1 VTDALP
7 TTLRAAVI
15 LLCAETAG
23 MAVLAGVEIYDVFA
37 KPARYPQWAIALG
50 VMLVL
55 LTALFG
61 FLAYRLAHRYGGG
74 RNTAVVLNLLAL
86 PVGYYMV
93 RGGLPFFGVLLWAVC
108 GATIVLLLAPPTTRA
123 LGLGLR

>member
-1 VTDALP
+1 M
-7 TTLRAAVI
+7 TLRAAVI
-15 LLCAETAG
+15 
-23 MAVLAGVEIYDVFA
+23 VLAAEAVGMGVLAAVEIYDVFA

-86 PVGYYMV
+86 PVGYYMLQA
-93 RGGLPFFGVLLWAVC
+93 GWWGFGALLWALC
-108 GATIVLLLAPPTTRA
+108 LATMALLLAPPTTRA
-123 LGLGLR
+123 LGLR